1 MNKKLLE
8 CESNNQGVSNLFDE
22 VEKQT
27 KTNTRNIIH
36 QDIRIKKL
44 ETIEKQPV
52 QNQGHK
58 VCALPVNWTA
68 TNLYI
73 YYVNIVN
80 SIVCILYLYT
90 MLVYEKIKIDNNDEI
105 NRLID

>member
-1 MNKKLLE
+1 MEKNIDNGINEFHQSMLSVSSRVRSLETLTTELNEKLLE

-36 QDIRIKKL
+36 QEIRIKKL

-58 VCALPVNWTA
+58 VCALPVN
-68 TNLYI
+68 
-73 YYVNIVN
+73 
-80 SIVCILYLYT
+80 
-90 MLVYEKIKIDNNDEI
+90 
-105 NRLID
+105 